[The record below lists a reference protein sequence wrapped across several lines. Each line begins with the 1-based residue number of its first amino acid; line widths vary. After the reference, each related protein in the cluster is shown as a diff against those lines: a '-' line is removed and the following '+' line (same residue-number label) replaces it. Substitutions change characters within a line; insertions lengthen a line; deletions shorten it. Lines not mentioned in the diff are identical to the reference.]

1 MLPLTSD
8 TVDPITEHD
17 SHKPL
22 AFQVK
27 LFRNSIIIVIL
38 LIVLAFLGVLYT
50 LLISSPRQL
59 QQSANAL
66 EAEFDVDSVLDFVH
80 QITKLGPHPFGS
92 PAQRE
97 HVLPYVFNEAIPSV
111 VNLARSL
118 NWEAGQSVICSDGT
132 AMIEGAPYAYYNVC
146 NGVLSFAPPGI
157 SLDSPGIVLSAH
169 IDSIFWAPGAF
180 DNAINAGIAL
190 ELSRGILKHSS
201 NLDSFKHPIHIIL
214 GDAEEI
220 GLFTSHVAIN
230 TMPEKLGVVIN
241 LEAVGWGGKS
251 VLFRWTPEHQSSL
264 LKHVRKASDVL
275 VAGIATDIF
284 ASGIIGSMTDYYYYS
299 TVCPVL
305 DFAFVEKTER
315 YHTYF
320 DRYPQDKKE
329 EEEMKRS
336 AADTLVNLYQIVESI
351 ASEDELDFDSGS
363 GSWFILPVPGIVILV
378 FPAVFTN
385 TFLLVGFIFLV
396 FVVIRKDYSLKR
408 EVKNP
413 DLNWFL
419 VVGFV
424 IGQLLIPIILCAFF
438 GFILRAVNS
447 MSLHAF
453 PVVATSMF
461 FLLTTSG
468 LFLLI
473 LCCST
478 VPMIVFFYVF

>member
-8 TVDPITEHD
+8 TVLY
-17 SHKPL
+17 HKPR

-27 LFRNSIIIVIL
+27 LLRDSIVAFIL
-38 LIVLAFLGVLYT
+38 LITLAILGVLYT

-59 QQSANAL
+59 QRSANAL
-66 EAEFDVDSVLDFVH
+66 ETEFDVKSVLDFVH
-80 QITKLGPHPFGS
+80 KITKHGPHPFGS
-92 PAQRE
+92 PAQRD
-97 HVLPYVFNEAIPSV
+97 HVLPYVFHEAIPSV

-118 NWEAGQSVICSDGT
+118 NWEADQNIYCSDSS
-132 AMIEGAPYAYYNVC
+132 AVIETSQYAYYNVC

-169 IDSIFWAPGAF
+169 LDSSFWAPGAF

-190 ELSRGILKHSS
+190 ELSRTILKHSS

-214 GDAEEI
+214 GDAEEF

-230 TMPEKLGVVIN
+230 TIPEKLGVVIN

-251 VLFRWTPEHQSSL
+251 VLFRWTPKHQSSL

-275 VAGIATDIF
+275 VAGMATDIF

-315 YHTYF
+315 YHTF
-320 DRYPQDKKE
+320 LDRYPEDKQE

-351 ASEDELDFDSGS
+351 ASEDDLNFDSGS
-363 GSWFILPVPGIVILV
+363 RSWFILPVPGIGVLIL
-378 FPAVFTN
+378 PAVFTN
-385 TFLLVGFIFLV
+385 TFL
-396 FVVIRKDYSLKR
+396 
-408 EVKNP
+408 
-413 DLNWFL
+413 
-419 VVGFV
+419 VVGSSFW
-424 IGQLLIPIILCAFF
+424 C
-438 GFILRAVNS
+438 
-447 MSLHAF
+447 
-453 PVVATSMF
+453 
-461 FLLTTSG
+461 FL
-468 LFLLI
+468 
-473 LCCST
+473 
-478 VPMIVFFYVF
+478 